1 MDAGAAQQTP
11 ESFIGRTLGTCTIE
25 RVLGRGGMGVVFL
38 AQQSRPHRQVAV
50 KVLLLSLMPDPSR
63 RARFLQRFRRE
74 ADAVAALEHPNI
86 LPVYEYGEQPDLA
99 YLVMPYV
106 NGGTLRDRVERKGA
120 LPLDEAAGFLSKA
133 AVALDYAHHHGVIH
147 RDVKPQNMLLYP
159 DKRLMLS
166 DFGIAKVAQA
176 AAEEDGQPSPQLTTL
191 GHVVG
196 TPDYIAPE
204 QAMGH
209 EVDARADIYSLGLV
223 LFYMVTGRV
232 PFIATQPMTVAAK
245 HVSEPPPPPRQFRPD
260 LPPAAEAVM
269 LKALAKSPDERYRTA
284 GELARA
290 FRAALPAQAGAA
302 SPRPTAP
309 PPVVPAA
316 PPKVPTV
323 RPEQRPAAHQPTRP
337 PARSSGQPRRRRG
350 WLPVVLALLA
360 IALASVGAY
369 AAVKGIEGNHLNT
382 NATAT
387 ASATS
392 RPTATH
398 TATATATSTATP
410 SPTSTT
416 PPPAAYTANQFE
428 PTTSDLPAGTIGL
441 PPKTFTTPTD
451 FDNANPGRVVDPTQG
466 YNWQEDISVQIDK
479 GGSKYLVVAI
489 DQFATPADAAKY
501 FNDVAPHLKQTHQQP
516 LGDQEID
523 GLCCDASP
531 TNYNVFYQE
540 HNITVL
546 ILVASGNPPQANQ
559 DALSLA
565 QKIDQHVRP
574 SSALL
579 QSDGSFAPQRRME
592 YWAASNARSARG

>member
-1 MDAGAAQQTP
+1 MDAGADQPQTP
-11 ESFIGRTLGTCTIE
+11 ESFIGRTLGTCTIKQ
-25 RVLGRGGMGVVFL
+25 VLGRGGMGVVFL
-38 AQQSRPHRQVAV
+38 AHQSRPNRDVAV
-50 KVLLLSLMPDPSR
+50 KVLLLSLMPDASR
-63 RARFLQRFRRE
+63 RTRFLQRFRRE

-120 LPLDEAAGFLSKA
+120 LPLEEAAGFLSKA
-133 AVALDYAHHHGVIH
+133 AVALDYAHRHGVIH

-209 EVDARADIYSLGLV
+209 EIDGRADIYSLGVV

-232 PFIATQPMTVAAK
+232 PFVAPQPMTVAAK

-260 LPPAAEAVM
+260 LPPAAEAVI
-269 LKALAKSPDERYRTA
+269 LKALAKSPAERYHTA

-290 FRAALPAQAGAA
+290 FRAALPAQGGASA
-302 SPRPTAP
+302 PRSTAP
-309 PPVVPAA
+309 APAA
-316 PPKVPTV
+316 LPKVATIK
-323 RPEQRPAAHQPTRP
+323 PEQRITAQPPVRQSP
-337 PARSSGQPRRRRG
+337 KSSGLPPRRR

-360 IALASVGAY
+360 ILLVSVGAY
-369 AAVKGIEGNHLNT
+369 AAVKGIVSKQPT
-382 NATAT
+382 PSTTVT
-387 ASATS
+387 ASPANK
-392 RPTATH
+392 PTATH
-398 TATATATSTATP
+398 TATATATNTATP

-416 PPPAAYTANQFE
+416 PPPVLYTASQFV
-428 PTTSDLPAGTIGL
+428 PTAGDLPNGTTAL
-441 PPKTFTTPTD
+441 SPVTSTTPGD
-451 FDNANPGRVVDPTQG
+451 FQKNNPGRVVDPTQG
-466 YNWQEDISVQIDK
+466 YNWQKDISVQIDK
-479 GGSKYLVVAI
+479 LSNGSKYLVVAI
-489 DQFATPADAAKY
+489 DEFDTAADATKY
-501 FNDVAPHLKQTHQQP
+501 FDNVVPHLTQTQTQQI
-516 LGDQEID
+516 GDEEID
-523 GLCCDASP
+523 GMCCDTTP
-531 TNYNVFYQE
+531 TTYNVFYRE
-540 HNITVL
+540 HNVTV
-546 ILVASGNPPQANQ
+546 IIAVASGQPSQASQ

-565 QKIDQHVRP
+565 KKLDQHVRP

-579 QSDGSFAPQRRME
+579 QTDGRLALNRRIE
-592 YWAASNARSARG
+592 RWAGSSARSARE

>member
-1 MDAGAAQQTP
+1 MDAGADQPQTP
-11 ESFIGRTLGTCTIE
+11 ESFIGRTLGTCTIKQ
-25 RVLGRGGMGVVFL
+25 VLGRGGMGVVFL
-38 AQQSRPHRQVAV
+38 AHQSRPNRDVAV

-120 LPLDEAAGFLSKA
+120 LPLEEAAGFLSKA
-133 AVALDYAHHHGVIH
+133 AVALDYAHRHGVIH

-209 EVDARADIYSLGLV
+209 EIDGRADIYSLGVV

-232 PFIATQPMTVAAK
+232 PFVAPQPMTVAAK
-245 HVSEPPPPPRQFRPD
+245 HVSEPPPSPRQFRPD
-260 LPPAAEAVM
+260 LPPAAEAVI
-269 LKALAKSPDERYRTA
+269 LKALAKSPAERYHTA

-290 FRAALPAQAGAA
+290 FRAALPAQAGA
-302 SPRPTAP
+302 SVPRPS
-309 PPVVPAA
+309 VPAPA
-316 PPKVPTV
+316 VQPRAPTV
-323 RPEQRPAAHQPTRP
+323 KPEQRPAVP
-337 PARSSGQPRRRRG
+337 PPVRQSPKSSGAPPRRR

-360 IALASVGAY
+360 ILLASVGAY
-369 AAVKGIEGNHLNT
+369 AAVKGIENSRHNPSPT
-382 NATAT
+382 VT
-387 ASATS
+387 ASPANK
-392 RPTATH
+392 PTATH
-398 TATATATSTATP
+398 TATATATNTATP

-416 PPPAAYTANQFE
+416 PPPVLYTASQFE
-428 PTTSDLPAGTIGL
+428 PTTSDLPGGTTAL
-441 PPKTFTTPTD
+441 SPVTSNTPD
-451 FDNANPGRVVDPTQG
+451 EFSQSNPGRVVNPTQG
-466 YNWQEDISVQIDK
+466 YNWQQDVSVQIDK
-479 GGSKYLVVAI
+479 SGSKYLVVAI
-489 DQFATPADAAKY
+489 DQFETAADATKY
-501 FNDVAPHLKQTHQQP
+501 FNDVAPHLTQTHTQQI
-516 LGDQEID
+516 GDQEID
-523 GLCCDASP
+523 GLCCDSLP
-531 TNYNVFYQE
+531 TNYNVFYRE

-546 ILVASGNPPQANQ
+546 ILVASGQPTQANQ
-559 DALSLA
+559 DAVSLA
-565 QKIDQHVRP
+565 KKIDQHVRP

-579 QSDGSFAPQRRME
+579 QTNGLLALNRRRERWAGS
-592 YWAASNARSARG
+592 SARSARE